1 MQPIIQQLAPH
12 ALRVRRGFERTVL
25 RRRPVTDGHR
35 DTARETGVMLHL
47 MREASTGPEL
57 TVERQ
62 LFLSQ
67 SAVGM
72 RARASVLLSIPNR
85 SLVEERE
92 LAAINGWLAEEA
104 QRNEPAPHIVP
115 RTQPAPAL
123 GFLGPVGAIAGVRL
137 WMVLAAGWA
146 VTGGAVAI
154 QTARLNNAKGDLAE
168 ARGDVAL
175 AQQERDAWR
184 ERAGQYAE
192 AVADARET
200 AEMTAQQL
208 NQERRRQAA
217 AARRERERQR
227 NVQDLLARSTQS
239 EPPPWDERLRNDQP
253 VQE

>member
-1 MQPIIQQLAPH
+1 MAIISQLAPH
-12 ALRVRRGFERTVL
+12 ALRVRRGFERVVL

-35 DTARETGVMLHL
+35 DTARETGVMLGL
-47 MREASTGPEL
+47 MREASTAEL
-57 TVERQ
+57 SPDRQ

-104 QRNEPAPHIVP
+104 RRNEPAPHIVP
-115 RTQPAPAL
+115 RSQPAPVL

-146 VTGGAVAI
+146 VTGGALAV
-154 QTARLNNAKGDLAE
+154 QTALKERIEDQRDMAREDLA
-168 ARGDVAL
+168 L
-175 AQQERDAWR
+175 AEQQRDAWR
-184 ERAGQYAE
+184 ARAGEYEA
-192 AVADARET
+192 AVAAARQT
-200 AEMTAQQL
+200 AEQTAQAL